1 MADNATTVELGGPVK
16 AVETSNAVNTLG
28 HVRLRDVTTNE
39 IILIPTPSDDPRDPL
54 NWPQWFKY
62 YTAVAVCLAMVLC
75 NFLAAGPT
83 LAILQTAM
91 DFFPNWQ
98 ETGMSGAIAKTA
110 YFFNCTALFQGLGN
124 LFWMPL
130 INKYGRRAVYVV
142 AFSIYVITA
151 VWCSVATQYANFLVA
166 RIVMG
171 IAAGAGECLGPL
183 TIADVFFLH
192 ERGGVTAMYNAS
204 LNLGV
209 AIGAIVD
216 GFIVK
221 YQPWRYIYYVAIALI
236 GAVTLMV
243 YFTFPE
249 TAYNRS
255 FDAHGVTTTMHGES
269 RSYHHTDAK
278 GEGEGTEIGHVESS
292 SPSAQRKGFRGSFVE
307 GLKLYHGT
315 FTEESLW
322 HLATR
327 PVLLLALPSVFW
339 ATMVMSVTI
348 GFITA
353 ITSNVSPAFSTAYGF
368 EAWQSGLCFFAGVIG
383 ALLGV
388 FFGGHLSD
396 WVADYFT
403 RRNGGI
409 REPEMRLPAIM
420 ISVIT
425 GPLSL
430 VLYGVGIQNKM
441 HWIVPTLGIGLIN
454 FTITQATNVSLVYTI
469 DSYRPIAGEVVV
481 TQLAFK
487 SAFGFLLGF
496 YTNPWVDTHGYA
508 VAYGEMAAICGGVLV
523 FWIPLFI
530 WGKALREKTI
540 SWRIM
545 KYVRWD
551 VDREVGE

>member
-1 MADNATTVELGGPVK
+1 MSSTPSKSEAAAT
-16 AVETSNAVNTLG
+16 AETTAVNTLG
-28 HVRLRDVTTNE
+28 HVRLRHEVTNE
-39 IILIPTPSDDPRDPL
+39 IILIPTPSNDPRDPL
-54 NWPQWFKY
+54 NWPRGFKL
-62 YTAVAVCLAMVLC
+62 YTAGAVCFAMIMC

-83 LAILQTAM
+83 LAILETAQ

-98 ETGMSGAIAKTA
+98 ETGMAGPIAKTA

-124 LFWMPL
+124 LVWMPL
-130 INKYGRRAVYVV
+130 TNKYGRRAVYVIS
-142 AFSIYVITA
+142 FTMYLITA
-151 VWCSVATQYANFLVA
+151 IWCAVAKEYANFLVA

-171 IAAGAGECLGPL
+171 FAAGAAECLAPI
-183 TIADVFFLH
+183 TIADIFFLH
-192 ERGGVTAMYNAS
+192 ERGTITALYNAS

-209 AIGAIVD
+209 VLGAIID
-216 GFIVK
+216 GFIVRDH
-221 YQPWRYIYYVAIALI
+221 PWRYIYYVAIALI
-236 GAVTLMV
+236 GALTLIV

-255 FDAHGVTTTMHGES
+255 PDSHGITTTLHAES
-269 RSYHHTDAK
+269 EAYHHKADEESNTEHLESARPQAK
-278 GEGEGTEIGHVESS
+278 MSDFLV
-292 SPSAQRKGFRGSFVE
+292 P

-322 HLATR
+322 NMTIR
-327 PVLLLALPSVFW
+327 PVMLLALPPVFW

-383 ALLGV
+383 ALLGILL
-388 FFGGHLSD
+388 GGNLSD

-420 ISVIT
+420 ISLIT

-430 VLYGVGIQNKM
+430 ALYGVGIEKGM
-441 HWIVPTLGIGLIN
+441 HWIVPTIGIGLIN

-469 DSYRPIAGEVVV
+469 DSYRPIAGEIVV

-496 YTNPWVDTHGYA
+496 YTNPWVDKSGYA
-508 VAYGEMAAICGGVLV
+508 VAYGEMAAICGGVLI
-523 FWIPLFI
+523 FWIPLFL
-530 WGKALREKTI
+530 WGKKLRQKTI

-545 KYVRWD
+545 KFVRWD

>member
-1 MADNATTVELGGPVK
+1 
-16 AVETSNAVNTLG
+16 
-28 HVRLRDVTTNE
+28 
-39 IILIPTPSDDPRDPL
+39 
-54 NWPQWFKY
+54 
-62 YTAVAVCLAMVLC
+62 
-75 NFLAAGPT
+75 
-83 LAILQTAM
+83 
-91 DFFPNWQ
+91 
-98 ETGMSGAIAKTA
+98 
-110 YFFNCTALFQGLGN
+110 
-124 LFWMPL
+124 
-130 INKYGRRAVYVV
+130 
-142 AFSIYVITA
+142 
-151 VWCSVATQYANFLVA
+151 
-166 RIVMG
+166 
-171 IAAGAGECLGPL
+171 
-183 TIADVFFLH
+183 
-192 ERGGVTAMYNAS
+192 MYNAS

-255 FDAHGVTTTMHGES
+255 FHAHGITTTLHGES
-269 RSYHHTDAK
+269 KTYHHTDAK
-278 GEGEGTEIGHVESS
+278 GEGEGADVGHVETGSS
-292 SPSAQRKGFRGSFVE
+292 ASGKTGFRGSFVQ

-315 FTEESLW
+315 FTEEPFW

-353 ITSNVSPAFSTAYGF
+353 ITSNVSPAFTTAYGF

-396 WVADYFT
+396 WVADFFT

-425 GPLSL
+425 GPLAL

-441 HWIVPTLGIGLIN
+441 HWIVPTLGIGLSKCSP
-454 FTITQATNVSLVYTI
+454 FA
-469 DSYRPIAGEVVV
+469 P
-481 TQLAFK
+481 
-487 SAFGFLLGF
+487 
-496 YTNPWVDTHGYA
+496 GY
-508 VAYGEMAAICGGVLV
+508 MSRS
-523 FWIPLFI
+523 P
-530 WGKALREKTI
+530 
-540 SWRIM
+540 
-545 KYVRWD
+545 
-551 VDREVGE
+551 